1 MEHNNTLNNPNSFH
15 DIDPKKMQLI
25 NNIMQQSKS
34 LSAEQRIPFFLSA
47 AANAQSNGIRFS
59 ERETDLIL
67 NALKT
72 NMTPAQANQIDT
84 VRRLSAMLMKKNS

>member
-1 MEHNNTLNNPNSFH
+1 MEYHNSNPQNFG

-25 NNIMQQSKS
+25 NTIMQQSKS
-34 LSAEQRIPFFLSA
+34 LSNEQLIPFFLSA
-47 AANAQSNGIRFS
+47 AANAQSNGISFNA
-59 ERETDLIL
+59 RETDIII

-84 VRRLSAMLMKKNS
+84 VRRLSAMLMKK